1 MTYRKKRGS
10 AMKKAVMCALAA
22 CTVMLCSCEQK
33 NSSMLTESQA
43 ETTTKPTSLTIA
55 SQSATETTQFRV
67 TTTTRDPENTVFTS
81 NDGYHTELEG
91 KTEIMEFCKFI
102 VRNWAKVYNGGEDF
116 DFSPYCRYGELAKYL
131 DYTAKHGA
139 KAEMFS
145 DTASV
150 GLAEMAYYES
160 NGTVKIQALYYSP
173 QSTQGD
179 FYFVVQSVDGKLVL
193 SDMFFDRM
201 DSIDLI
207 VRPGERFNA
216 DYWAKTGRCDELVKK
231 YEEKEAAFVVSDAKT
246 LRDADKEKISNFC
259 SYIADSWAN
268 YNSGDLNQAFF
279 RYFKY
284 SDLST
289 YIKDTENAFAVDG
302 GRYFDANKT
311 DLKIESIKLDGV
323 NAVVTGTYENY
334 RKEQVELVIIVENVN
349 RNLKVNDIICGQKD
363 MADSEFR
370 PEQVKNPKSEYWAQV
385 GKLAELEKKMGFR

>member
-1 MTYRKKRGS
+1 
-10 AMKKAVMCALAA
+10 MKKAVLCALAA

-43 ETTTKPTSLTIA
+43 ETTTKSTSLTIA

-207 VRPGERFNA
+207 VRPRERFNA

-231 YEEKEAAFVVSDAKT
+231 YEEKDTAFVVSDAKT
-246 LRDADKEKISNFC
+246 LRDADKEKISGFC

-289 YIKDTENAFAVDG
+289 YIKDTANAFAVDG

-311 DLKIESIKLDGV
+311 DLKIESIKLSGA
-323 NAVVTGTYENY
+323 NATVTGTYENFL
-334 RKEQVELVIIVENVN
+334 KEQVKLVIIVENVN

-363 MADSEFR
+363 MADSKFR

>member
-1 MTYRKKRGS
+1 
-10 AMKKAVMCALAA
+10 MKKVILCALAA

-43 ETTTKPTSLTIA
+43 ETTTKATSLTIA
-55 SQSATETTQFRV
+55 SQSATATTEFRV

-81 NDGYHTELEG
+81 NDGYHTALEG

-102 VRNWAKVYNGGEDF
+102 VKNWAKVYDGGEDF
-116 DFSPYCRYGELAKYL
+116 DFSPYCRYGELARYL

-160 NGTVKIQALYYSP
+160 NGSVKIQALYYSP
-173 QSTQGD
+173 HSTQGD

-207 VRPGERFNA
+207 VRPGERFNLEF
-216 DYWAKTGRCDELVKK
+216 WAKTGRCDELVKR
-231 YEEKEAAFVVSDAKT
+231 YEEKEATFTVSDSKT
-246 LRDADKEKISNFC
+246 LKDADKEKISGFC
-259 SYIADSWAN
+259 SYIADGWAG
-268 YNSGDLNQAFF
+268 YVSGNWNEAFF

-284 SDLST
+284 SDLRN
-289 YIKDTENAFAVDG
+289 YIAETEPFFAVDG
-302 GRYFDANKT
+302 GKYFDADKT

-334 RKEQVELVIIVENVN
+334 RREQVKLVIIVENVGGH
-349 RNLKVNDIICGQKD
+349 LQVSDIICGQKD
-363 MADSEFR
+363 MPDSMYR
-370 PEQVKNPKSEYWAQV
+370 PEQVKKLMTEYWAQV
-385 GKLAELEKKMGFR
+385 GKLAELEKKMGLGDN